1 MGIKK
6 NLNQYDIVQYAL
18 NYCLIDCEV
27 LMNGYM
33 KFREW
38 MFEIT
43 NLDLDKYI
51 TLQSL
56 ANKFMIFSGCY
67 EGVYQLSGTPQHFI
81 SQCIVGGRCMTNS
94 NKMWHVSRK
103 NGRS

>member
-1 MGIKK
+1 M
-6 NLNQYDIVQYAL
+6 
-18 NYCLIDCEV
+18 IDCEV

-43 NLDLDKYI
+43 NLDIDKYI

-56 ANKFMIFSGCY
+56 CSRTLL
-67 EGVYQLSGTPQHFI
+67 GVLVLQPCCCLQ
-81 SQCIVGGRCMTNS
+81 
-94 NKMWHVSRK
+94 
-103 NGRS
+103 